1 MCYGKFTI
9 ASEVF
14 EVLYYQKELAFAI
27 GCLMGEFAHSGAS
40 ISTKHLVLVLQA
52 PCTNTTSTLYRHYKH
67 LVPTLQ
73 ASCTNTTKYLVLA
86 LLRVC
91 SDCTEDFRS
100 TASACCAQIRDKY
113 MRALQPLRWRL

>member
-52 PCTNTTSTLYRHYKH
+52 PCTNTTSALYRHYKHLVPTLSSEEKGSLLDLYRHYKH

-73 ASCTNTTKYLVLA
+73 
-86 LLRVC
+86 
-91 SDCTEDFRS
+91 S
-100 TASACCAQIRDKY
+100 TLY
-113 MRALQPLRWRL
+113 WHY